1 VNKTILRISAADNPK
16 LRKPKWLAS
25 RAAQIWFVLSLLGS
39 VATTVAVIAT
49 EREHRAE
56 MRRLQKRVE
65 QLEGSA
71 EASKDT
77 AADLSRR
84 LEGVQAQFWE

>member
-1 VNKTILRISAADNPK
+1 MNRGQL
-16 LRKPKWLAS
+16 
-25 RAAQIWFVLSLLGS
+25 WFALVSLLGS
-39 VATTVAVIAT
+39 VATTVVILAT

-56 MRRLQKRVE
+56 MQRLQERVE

-71 EASKDT
+71 AASKDDALT
-77 AADLSRR
+77 LSRR